1 MMATERFF
9 LHLGLLWLSLALT
22 SFATGMV
29 FVGIAQAVT
38 GLVMLAGFAHS
49 WLSRQPG
56 ADQ

>member
-1 MMATERFF
+1 MATERFF